1 MALKKI
7 NLKYCAGKLA
17 PAFLKIIMV
26 SQFLLRLIN
35 KLIGSFYLWS
45 KVFINH
51 NKINL
56 LVMLFLGLVP
66 FYEINKNKIKIY
78 LNFISF

>member
-17 PAFLKIIMV
+17 PAFLKIIMT
-26 SQFLLRLIN
+26 SKFFLRLVNNFIES
-35 KLIGSFYLWS
+35 KYLWS

-56 LVMLFLGLVP
+56 LKISFLGLEP
-66 FYEINKNKIKIY
+66 FYEMNKNKIY

>member
-35 KLIGSFYLWS
+35 KLLGSFYLWS

-51 NKINL
+51 NKIIL
-56 LVMLFLGLVP
+56 WEISFLGSE
-66 FYEINKNKIKIY
+66 FFFEINKNKIKIY

>member
-17 PAFLKIIMV
+17 PALKIIMT
-26 SQFLLRLIN
+26 SKFLWGVVNNLVKYTYR
-35 KLIGSFYLWS
+35 WS
-45 KVFINH
+45 KVFINQ

>member
-7 NLKYCAGKLA
+7 NLKYCACNLA
-17 PAFLKIIMV
+17 PAFLKIIMT
-26 SQFLLRLIN
+26 SKFFLRLVN
-35 KLIGSFYLWS
+35 NLNESFCLWS

-51 NKINL
+51 NKIIL
-56 LVMLFLGLVP
+56 WEISFLGSE
-66 FYEINKNKIKIY
+66 FFFEINKNKIKIY

>member
-17 PAFLKIIMV
+17 PAFLKIIMT
-26 SQFLLRLIN
+26 SKFLWRLVN
-35 KLIGSFYLWS
+35 NLTKYRYLWS

-56 LVMLFLGLVP
+56 LKISFLGLEP

>member
-35 KLIGSFYLWS
+35 KLLGSFYLWS

-56 LVMLFLGLVP
+56 IKILFLGLEP

>member
-17 PAFLKIIMV
+17 PAFLKIIMI
-26 SQFLLRLIN
+26 SQFLWGVVNNLVQYTYR
-35 KLIGSFYLWS
+35 WS

-51 NKINL
+51 NKINFREIS
-56 LVMLFLGLVP
+56 FLGSETY
-66 FYEINKNKIKIY
+66 YEINKNKIKIY

>member
-7 NLKYCAGKLA
+7 NLKYCACKLA
-17 PAFLKIIMV
+17 PAFLKIIMT
-26 SQFLLRLIN
+26 SKFFLRLVYN
-35 KLIGSFYLWS
+35 LIEFFYLWS

-56 LVMLFLGLVP
+56 LEISFLGLE
-66 FYEINKNKIKIY
+66 FFFEINKNKIKIY
-78 LNFISF
+78 LNFTSF

>member
-35 KLIGSFYLWS
+35 KLLGSFYLWS

-51 NKINL
+51 NKINFREIS
-56 LVMLFLGLVP
+56 FLGSETY
-66 FYEINKNKIKIY
+66 YEINKNKIR
-78 LNFISF
+78 FTSTFSHS